1 MKNKENKE
9 KKIIKKFF
17 TMIKKR
23 QCGTMILIIDKFAVN
38 HKG

>member
-9 KKIIKKFF
+9 KKIIKKFL

-23 QCGTMILIIDKFAVN
+23 PCGTMILIIDKFAVN